1 MNIRNRIIK
10 EANYIIAN
18 DATIRK
24 TGKVFNISK
33 SLVHKD
39 IHLKLKNYSCDLYN
53 KVIEVLN
60 KHNNIKH
67 IHGGL
72 ATKEKYRK
80 EQYEKEKYSL
90 FNR

>member
-10 EANYIIAN
+10 EANYIIDN

-24 TGKVFNISK
+24 TGKEFNISK

-39 IHLKLKNYSCDLYN
+39 IHLKLKYYNYELYN
-53 KVIEVLN
+53 KVIIVLN

-67 IHGGL
+67 LLGGL

-80 EQYEKEKYSL
+80 EQYEKEKYPL
-90 FNR
+90 FNG

>member
-1 MNIRNRIIK
+1 MNKRSRIIN
-10 EANYIIAN
+10 EANYIIDN

-39 IHLKLKNYSCDLYN
+39 IHLKLKYYNYDLYN
-53 KVIEVLN
+53 KVVEVL
-60 KHNNIKH
+60 KKH
-67 IHGGL
+67 INMKHLLGGL

-80 EQYEKEKYSL
+80 EQSEKK
-90 FNR
+90 